1 MENKS
6 IYDIAIVGAGPAG
19 LTAAV
24 YALRAGKAV
33 LVIERGAIG
42 GQMTFSPKIEN
53 FPTVVSASGNELA
66 DRMMEQVMNLG
77 GEFEIAEVLGIK
89 DGEVKTVVA
98 DMGEYYAKAVIL
110 ANGVKHRML
119 GIEGEEELIGN
130 GISFCAVCDGAF
142 YNGKAVAVIG
152 GGNSALQEALLLA
165 EGCEKVTVVQNLSFL
180 TGEKRLADAVLAK
193 VNIDVIYDTV
203 VESFVTNPDFGGL
216 MLKNTANGSTTELN
230 CDGVFIAIGLIPEN
244 SIFEELVEL
253 DERGYYASGEACT
266 TKTSGIFVAG
276 DCRAKRIRQVTTA
289 AADGS
294 IAALAACNYIDNK

>member
-1 MENKS
+1 MENKNV
-6 IYDIAIVGAGPAG
+6 YDIIVVGAGPAG

-24 YALRAGKAV
+24 YALRAGKSV

-66 DRMMEQVMNLG
+66 DKMMEQVMNLG
-77 GEFEIAEVLGIK
+77 GEFELDEVREVR

-98 DMGEYYAKAVIL
+98 DMGEHYAKAVVL

-119 GIEGEEELIGN
+119 GIEGEEELVGN

-142 YNGKAVAVIG
+142 YNGKSVAVIG
-152 GGNSALQEALLLA
+152 GGNSALQEAILLS
-165 EGCEKVTVVQNLSFL
+165 EGCEKVTVVQNLTFL
-180 TGEKRLADAVLAK
+180 TGEKRLVDAVMARE
-193 VNIDVIYDTV
+193 NIDVIFNAT
-203 VESFVTNPDFGGL
+203 VESFITDGEFKGVKIKD
-216 MLKNTANGSTTELN
+216 TAENVVSEIL

-244 SIFEELVEL
+244 TVFDGLVDL
-253 DERGYYASGEACT
+253 DERGYYAATEDCL
-266 TKTSGIFVAG
+266 TKTPGVFVAG
-276 DCRAKRIRQVTTA
+276 DCRSKRIRQVTTA

-294 IAALAACNYIDNK
+294 IAALAACNYIDNL